1 MEVTLD
7 QLSSEFASVSRRSD
21 KAAGAVIKKGA
32 LVVKLAARKSS
43 AANSGAHAAGA
54 PHKINFDMLGTTD
67 AEIGYDKEGQGKL
80 GNLLEFGSVNN
91 GPHDDLGMAVESEAP
106 NVEKYLAKALDDL
119 WR

>member
-1 MEVTLD
+1 MEVSLD
-7 QLSSEFASVSRRSD
+7 QLAAEFRHVERGADRAS
-21 KAAGAVIKKGA
+21 GAVIKKGA

-43 AANSGAHAAGA
+43 AANSGKHAAGA

-67 AEIGYDKEGQGKL
+67 AEIGYDKGGQGNL

-91 GPHDDLGMAVESEAP
+91 EPHDDLGMAVEAEAP
-106 NVEKYLAKALDDL
+106 NVEKWLAKALDDL